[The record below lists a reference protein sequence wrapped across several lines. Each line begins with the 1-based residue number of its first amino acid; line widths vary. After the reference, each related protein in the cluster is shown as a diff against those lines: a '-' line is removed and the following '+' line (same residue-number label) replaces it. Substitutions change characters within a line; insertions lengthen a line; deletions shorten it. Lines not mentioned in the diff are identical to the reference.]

1 MKKQNVS
8 DAVIRRL
15 PRYYRYLDDLH
26 LKGSVR
32 ISSSVLGE
40 KMGITASQIRQ
51 DLSCFGEFG
60 QQGYGYNVEYLYDE
74 IGKILGL
81 DRQYKFV
88 IIGAGNLGRALGN
101 YINFE
106 RRGFLFRGMF
116 DQNPDLVG
124 NQVRGVRVMPME
136 ELERFI
142 RENDIDIAVL
152 TIPKTSAVPVAE
164 RLARTDIRAIWNFA
178 HVDLNLPERIQVEN
192 VHLSDS
198 LMKLSYNISRY
209 QMEHGLEGGLMP
221 GGE

>member
-1 MKKQNVS
+1 MKRQNVS

-26 LKGSVR
+26 TKGVVR
-32 ISSSVLGE
+32 ISSSSLGG

-81 DRQYKFV
+81 DRQHKFV

-106 RRGFLFRGMF
+106 RRGFIFRGMF

-124 NQVRGVRVMPME
+124 SQVRGVRVMPME

-142 RENDIDIAVL
+142 QENDIDIAVL

-164 RLARTDIRAIWNFA
+164 RLAKTDIRAIWNFA

-209 QMEHGLEGGLMP
+209 QMEEGQDGRLTL
-221 GGE
+221 GGV